1 MDLKME
7 QTGNDVHALYQGVFM
22 VGSMAHGTGVLRPD
36 CAIEVYASNS

>member
-1 MDLKME
+1 ME
-7 QTGNDVHALYQGVFM
+7 QTGNDVNALYQGVFM